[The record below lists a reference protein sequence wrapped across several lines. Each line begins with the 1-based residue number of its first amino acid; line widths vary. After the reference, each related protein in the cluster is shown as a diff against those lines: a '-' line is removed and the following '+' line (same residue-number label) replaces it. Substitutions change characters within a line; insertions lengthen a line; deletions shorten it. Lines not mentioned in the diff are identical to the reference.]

1 MKRLLFYF
9 LILASTTAIAQK
21 PDLKFSHVTSAQG
34 LSQTNVLFITQ
45 DYRGFIWV
53 ATGNGLN
60 KFDGYKVKV
69 YKHDPKDST
78 SVSSNNV
85 HWIYEDREKNLWIAT
100 SKGLCRYDRDN
111 DWFERIHIP
120 PLAKTVTHLYINCV
134 YEDRQGTLWI
144 GSGAGAY
151 YLNKDGSIKIYEHDP
166 ANPNSLSNNLVHGFC
181 EDDDGNLWIATE
193 KKLNKLDRKTDTFQ
207 HYGYNSDPNKSLT
220 HENISSITVTS
231 AGTFLI
237 GTRGGG
243 LNIFDPKSENVIVF
257 RHDENDQG
265 SLSSDVVISTLED
278 KQGNLWVGT
287 ENGGLN
293 LLDISTNSFHHY
305 RRDITNPNGL
315 LNNTISSLYE
325 DVSGNLW
332 IGNHNGGLNYCN
344 PVFTKFKQYR
354 QQANPN
360 SLSHSNVRAF
370 EEDNEGNIWI
380 ATDGGGLNK
389 WERGTDTF
397 THFKHNPHDA
407 NTISSDYVLQIFEDD
422 EEILWIG
429 TYVAGLNRFDPKTN
443 TFTHFRHD
451 PTDSSTIGSNTIWD
465 IKQDSEGNL
474 WLGTREGGVSVF
486 DKRTGKAKTFVNNP
500 TDPSSLSN
508 NWVICLLIDSK
519 GRKWVGTYSGLSLYD
534 DTTGKFKNYR
544 PEAGNAHSLSH
555 NQVNDIFEDMNGQIW
570 VATPTG
576 LNRFQEDTEKFYGY
590 SPTTG
595 SSSAFI
601 HGILQDENG
610 NLWLSTLKEILRFNV
625 NAKTFK
631 NYKLTEGIDG
641 NEFLQNVA
649 YKTSTG
655 EMLFG
660 GVYGFNV
667 FHPENVRD
675 NNFIPPVFITDFQVF
690 NKSVVPG
697 PKSPLTASVYETKE
711 ITLTHK
717 ESVFSFEFA
726 ALNYLGADK
735 NEYAY
740 MMEGFDKEWNYV
752 GVRRNATYT
761 NLDPGEYIFRV
772 KASNND
778 GLWNEQGTAIRII
791 ITPPFWLTWWFQSL
805 FVLSILGIF
814 AGFYSVRMGV
824 VQRKR
829 LQLEKLVHERTES
842 LASLTEKERKA
853 REDAEKANRAKST
866 FLATMSHE
874 IRTPMNGVIGMAS
887 LLQETSLTP
896 EQSQYADIIRTSGES
911 LLSIINDILDFSKIE
926 SGNMEFDI
934 RDVDLRACI
943 EEVLDMFASK
953 ASAAHLDL
961 LYQIEY
967 NVPATIMVDELRI
980 KQVLINL
987 ISNAL
992 KFTEHGEIF
1001 LGVSVK
1007 QMIDQKVELVF
1018 VVRDTGI
1025 GIAEEKLHRL
1035 FKAFT
1040 QVDPTTTRKYGGTG
1054 LGLVICEKLV
1064 SLMGGKIDV
1073 ESVPGQGTTF
1083 TFTILTQASKT
1094 SVANYV
1100 HLNTDGFH
1108 GKSILVVDDNDTNRA
1123 ILRTQLM
1130 QWKFNPVLAKYAKQ
1144 ALSILR
1150 SSPEIEVVI
1159 TDMQM
1164 PDIDGLQFATMVREE
1179 NKSIPIILLSS
1190 IGNESRHNHN
1200 NLFAQVLTKPVKQK
1214 ALSNAVITA
1223 LKNGSIT
1230 DSTLP
1235 QLPRKPTVQLSQ
1247 DFAKHYPLEILVA
1260 EDNPVNQ
1267 MMAVRALS
1275 KLGYSPHVASNGLLA
1290 IEEISSNNYNII
1302 LMDVQMPEMDG
1313 LEATKYIRKNFS
1325 EQPIIVAM
1333 TANALAGDKE
1343 MCMEAGMDDYISKP
1357 IKLEWLVKT
1366 LEKWGKHLNKN
1377 NRMVS

>member
-1 MKRLLFYF
+1 MKRLFFFVLFM
-9 LILASTTAIAQK
+9 ASFAAIAQK

-34 LSQTNVLFITQ
+34 LSQTNVVFIAQ

-53 ATGNGLN
+53 STGNGLN

-69 YKHDPKDST
+69 YKYDPKDTT
-78 SVSSNNV
+78 SISSNNV
-85 HWIYEDREKNLWIAT
+85 HWVYEDREKNLWVAT
-100 SKGLCRYDRDN
+100 SKGLCRYDRSN

-120 PLAKTVTHLYINCV
+120 PLPTTATHLYINCL

-151 YLNKDGSIKIYEHDP
+151 YLKKDGSIKLYEHDP

-181 EDDDGNLWIATE
+181 EDNEGNVWIATE
-193 KKLNKLDRKTDTFQ
+193 KKLNKLDRKTDSFQ
-207 HYGYNSDPNKSLT
+207 HFGYDADPNKSLS
-220 HENISSITVTS
+220 HENISSLTVTS
-231 AGTFLI
+231 GGSFLI

-243 LNIFDPKSENVIVF
+243 LNIFDPKSEKVVVY
-257 RHDENDQG
+257 RHNKNDES
-265 SLSSDVVISTLED
+265 SLSSDVVVSTLED
-278 KQGNLWVGT
+278 KQGNLWIGT

-293 LLDISTNSFHHY
+293 LLDTRTNSFYHY
-305 RRDITNPNGL
+305 RRDITNPHSL

-332 IGNHNGGLNYCN
+332 VGTHNGGLNYCN
-344 PVFTKFKQYR
+344 PLFTKFKQYR
-354 QQANPN
+354 QQATAS

-370 EEDNEGNIWI
+370 EEDKEGNIWI

-389 WERGTDTF
+389 WDRKTDTF
-397 THFKHNPHDA
+397 THFKHNPLDS
-407 NTISSDYVLQIFEDD
+407 NSISSDYVLQIFEDE

-429 TYVAGLNRFDPKTN
+429 TYIAGLNRFDPKTN
-443 TFTHFRHD
+443 TFTHFKHD
-451 PTDSSTIGSNTIWD
+451 PTDSTSISSNTIWD
-465 IKQDSEGNL
+465 IKQDSDGNL

-486 DKRTGKAKTFVNNP
+486 DKKTGKAKTFVNNP
-500 TDPSSLSN
+500 DPSSLIN
-508 NWVICLLIDSK
+508 NWVLCLLIDSK
-519 GRKWVGTYSGLSLYD
+519 GRKWIGTYSGVSLYD
-534 DTTGKFKNYR
+534 DNTGKFRNFR
-544 PEAGNAHSLSH
+544 PETGNAHSLSH
-555 NQVNDIFEDMNGQIW
+555 NQVNDIFEDKNGHIW

-576 LNRFQEDTEKFYGY
+576 LNRFQEDTERFSVY
-590 SPTTG
+590 SRSSG
-595 SSSAFI
+595 SSSDFI
-601 HGILQDENG
+601 HGILQDDNG
-610 NLWLSTLKEILRFNV
+610 HFWLSTLKEILRFNPDV
-625 NAKTFK
+625 KIFK
-631 NYKLTEGIDG
+631 SYKLTEGIDG

-667 FHPENVRD
+667 FHPENVKD
-675 NNFIPPVFITDFQVF
+675 NNFIPPVFITDFQLF

-697 PKSPLTASVYETKE
+697 PESPLNASVYEAKE
-711 ITLTHK
+711 IRLSHN

-726 ALNYLGADK
+726 ALNFLGSDK

-740 MMEGFDKEWNYV
+740 IMEGFDKEWNYV

-761 NLDPGEYIFRV
+761 NLDPGEYTFRV

-778 GLWNEQGTAIRII
+778 GLWNEQGTAVRIV
-791 ITPPFWLTWWFQSL
+791 ITPPFWSTWWFQSL
-805 FVLSILGIF
+805 SALSILGMF
-814 AGFYSVRMGV
+814 VGFYSVRMGAA
-824 VQRKR
+824 QRKR
-829 LQLEKLVHERTES
+829 LQLEKLVLERTES

-853 REDAEKANRAKST
+853 REDAENANRAKST

-887 LLQETSLTP
+887 LLQETSLTS
-896 EQSQYADIIRTSGES
+896 EQSQYADVIRTSGEN

-926 SGNMEFDI
+926 SGNMEFDT

-943 EEVLDMFASK
+943 EEVLDMFAGK
-953 ASAAHLDL
+953 ASTAQLDL

-992 KFTEHGEIF
+992 KFTERGEIF

-1007 QMIDQKVELVF
+1007 ASVANNVELAF

-1025 GIAEEKLHRL
+1025 GIAQEKLHRL

-1073 ESVPGQGTTF
+1073 ESIPGKGTIF
-1083 TFTILTQASKT
+1083 TFTILTQVSKT

-1108 GKSILVVDDNDTNRA
+1108 GKNILVVDDNDTNRA
-1123 ILRTQLM
+1123 ILRTQLS
-1130 QWKFNPVLAKYAKQ
+1130 QWKFNPLLANSAHD
-1144 ALSILR
+1144 ALALLR
-1150 SSPEIEVVI
+1150 SDPGVDLII

-1164 PDIDGLQFATMVREE
+1164 PGIDGVQFAAMVREE
-1179 NKSIPIILLSS
+1179 NKNTPIILLSS
-1190 IGNESRHNHN
+1190 IGNESVRNDDD
-1200 NLFAQVLTKPVKQK
+1200 LFSQVLTKPVKQK
-1214 ALSNAVITA
+1214 ALSNAIISA
-1223 LKNGSIT
+1223 LRNGVSGEQ
-1230 DSTLP
+1230 SLP
-1235 QLPRKPTVQLSQ
+1235 LIPRKPTVQLSE
-1247 DFAKHYPLEILVA
+1247 DFAKQYPLEILVA

-1275 KLGYSPHVASNGLLA
+1275 KLGYSAQVASNGLLA
-1290 IEEISSNNYNII
+1290 IEEISRNSYNLI
-1302 LMDVQMPEMDG
+1302 LMDIQMPEMDG